1 MAKEERVIMVKEKT
15 KVVAKVDGTMFGVL
29 AVVVVKDVDVDSKEV
44 PRKVR
49 AQTRVKEKE
58 KTKDTKEES
67 LKERTKEDVS
77 TVVILITSAEIV
89 PEVVAG
95 KEEWTKLNKSS
106 LETSNNNLFNH
117 NKSLVK
123 FCMRDEDK
131 KNNEKVST
139 TLYVD
144 SSSAKALMLRRECGR
159 LQHLDIRYLWLQSMV
174 RQQLVFIS
182 KVGTKNNPADIYTKP
197 LILNRRQYLR
207 RVF

>member
-1 MAKEERVIMVKEKT
+1 MAKEEKVIMVKEKT

-95 KEEWTKLNKSS
+95 KEE
-106 LETSNNNLFNH
+106 
-117 NKSLVK
+117 
-123 FCMRDEDK
+123 
-131 KNNEKVST
+131 
-139 TLYVD
+139 
-144 SSSAKALMLRRECGR
+144 
-159 LQHLDIRYLWLQSMV
+159 
-174 RQQLVFIS
+174 
-182 KVGTKNNPADIYTKP
+182 
-197 LILNRRQYLR
+197 
-207 RVF
+207 